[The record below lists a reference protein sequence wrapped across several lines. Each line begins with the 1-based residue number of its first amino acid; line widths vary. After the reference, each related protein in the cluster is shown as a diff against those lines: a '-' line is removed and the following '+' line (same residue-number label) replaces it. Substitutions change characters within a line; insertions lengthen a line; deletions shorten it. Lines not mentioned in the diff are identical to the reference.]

1 MIKKQKQWP
10 VRAFIL
16 IVGLVCLVALERFFG
31 LKGDTL
37 ADREKILNESL
48 SAGRGWTISREKEL
62 DGFLISA
69 ASSQDGKACLA
80 FFEPAGKGGYTLSAS
95 VSQDQGEVLV
105 TGLQTGESW
114 YDLIWFQGADTEYA
128 EIRYTIAGEEQ
139 APVRYDTSDMEILC
153 IKNPEKEYTLQA
165 VYFDADGNAYES

>member
-16 IVGLVCLVALERFFG
+16 VVGLVCLVAFESIFAP
-31 LKGDTL
+31 KGDTL

-48 SAGRGWTISREKEL
+48 AVGRGWTISREKEL

-80 FFEPAGKGGYTLSAS
+80 VFEPAGQEGYTLSAS
-95 VSQDQGEVLV
+95 ASQDGGEILV
-105 TGLQTGESW
+105 TGIQTGESW

-128 EIRYTIAGEEQ
+128 EIRYTIAGAEQ

-153 IKNPEKEYTLQA
+153 VENPVKEYTLQA
-165 VYFDADGNAYES
+165 VYVDANGKVYES

>member
-48 SAGRGWTISREKEL
+48 PAGGGWTIFREKEL

-69 ASSQDGKACLA
+69 ASGQDGKACLA
-80 FFEPAGKGGYTLSAS
+80 IFEPAGKGGHTLSAS
-95 VSQDQGEVLV
+95 VSQDQGEILV
-105 TGLQTGESW
+105 TGL
-114 YDLIWFQGADTEYA
+114 
-128 EIRYTIAGEEQ
+128 
-139 APVRYDTSDMEILC
+139 
-153 IKNPEKEYTLQA
+153 
-165 VYFDADGNAYES
+165 